1 MRSRPAY
8 AGREAGSVVPEVAIS
23 AVFFFT
29 ILFSGIE
36 LCRAAYTYA
45 GLNAGV
51 IRAARVASFGVGATV
66 EDVRLSVQNLS
77 NAPVSDFRLCGY
89 STTPCATNVRGSSG
103 QLMQIAATTP
113 FRFLGIYNLDLSS
126 ATVFRLEPDFRSFN
140 GTP

>member
-1 MRSRPAY
+1 MSLRPGG
-8 AGREAGSVVPEVAIS
+8 AGRESGAVVPEVAIT

-29 ILFSGIE
+29 LLFSGIE
-36 LCRAAYTYA
+36 LCRAAYIYA

-51 IRAARVASFGVGATV
+51 IRAARMASFGVGTSV

-77 NAPVSDFRLCGY
+77 NAPVSEFRLCGY
-89 STTPCATNVRGSSG
+89 SITPCATNVRGSSG

-113 FRFLGIYNLDLSS
+113 FRFLGFYNLDISS

-140 GTP
+140 GAP